1 MKIKWNELSTE
12 KKNQLIAEQV
22 MKGIEDRKYRDNSD
36 MTGTYNPM
44 EDLNDAWQIVQKFG
58 LWYSFKKNFNR
69 SMEVS
74 MGNDLSEG
82 QVVTFVLI
90 VRDGIQLHH
99 YSSEALTLQEAIC
112 LASLKAVGIDIEE
125 EE

>member
-1 MKIKWNELSTE
+1 MKIKWNELTAE
-12 KKNQLIAEQV
+12 QKNQVIAEKV
-22 MKGIEDRKYRDNSD
+22 MKGTEERKYRDVSD
-36 MTGTYNPM
+36 MTGIFNPM
-44 EDLNDAWQIVQKFG
+44 EDMNDAWQIVQKFG

-99 YSSEALTLQEAIC
+99 YSSEAFTLQEAIC
-112 LASLKAVGIDIEE
+112 MASVKAVGIEIEE
-125 EE
+125 DE